1 MKLSRSV
8 SNSPVK
14 KRSRDR
20 LEDVK
25 YYNLKLHDMAIKMLQ
40 LFHEQ
45 TEAKEPEKC
54 SVKKMKKKVIILTRK
69 EK

>member
-14 KRSRDR
+14 KRSWDR

-25 YYNLKLHDMAIKMLQ
+25 YYNLKLPDMAIKMLQ
-40 LFHEQ
+40 LFHEE
-45 TEAKEPEKC
+45 TEAKEPEKR

>member
-8 SNSPVK
+8 PNSPVQ
-14 KRSRDR
+14 KRPRAR

-25 YYNLKLHDMAIKMLQ
+25 YYNMKLDDMAIKMLK
-40 LFHEQ
+40 LFHQ
-45 TEAKEPEKC
+45 PTEAKEPEKR